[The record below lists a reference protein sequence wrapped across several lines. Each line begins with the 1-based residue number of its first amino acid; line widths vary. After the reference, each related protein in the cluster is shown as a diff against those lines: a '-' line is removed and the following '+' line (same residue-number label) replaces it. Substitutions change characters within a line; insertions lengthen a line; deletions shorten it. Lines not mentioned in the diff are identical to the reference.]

1 MVTIATAENTIAA
14 EEPPETAP
22 PTDAQMV
29 QRNQKYRLPGDQVYK
44 ATQHM
49 PDAQRSAIR
58 WLHHHGVDNN
68 LDLEELGAMIKQP
81 GGKPYSRDSV
91 YQLLT
96 GRREAGIEKMVQ
108 AIERLKKLIESRR
121 VVNKLGFIETS
132 LTRKIFSVCE
142 AALTYQKIVQI
153 FGDSQIGKTE
163 ALEEYARQNNHGQTI
178 YVRVPEG
185 GGLNYFMASLAD
197 RLGFSSQQKIPEL
210 RARAIASFDSR
221 MLLIVDEIHNI
232 FSTGT
237 NLTHFRVPEFIR
249 EIYDRTKCGV
259 VISGTNVF
267 EAKLAK
273 AAGKKLFDQFQRRSL
288 CKLQLPNIPTDDD
301 LDTFAAAHGLP
312 PATGEAFE
320 AQTTIITHDGLGV
333 WLTYLRA
340 GSHMATKKNNK
351 FTWEWVLKARDTILA
366 LGEMKG
372 AK

>member
-185 GGLNYFMASLAD
+185 GGLNYF
-197 RLGFSSQQKIPEL
+197 
-210 RARAIASFDSR
+210 
-221 MLLIVDEIHNI
+221 
-232 FSTGT
+232 
-237 NLTHFRVPEFIR
+237 
-249 EIYDRTKCGV
+249 
-259 VISGTNVF
+259 
-267 EAKLAK
+267 
-273 AAGKKLFDQFQRRSL
+273 
-288 CKLQLPNIPTDDD
+288 
-301 LDTFAAAHGLP
+301 
-312 PATGEAFE
+312 
-320 AQTTIITHDGLGV
+320 
-333 WLTYLRA
+333 
-340 GSHMATKKNNK
+340 
-351 FTWEWVLKARDTILA
+351 
-366 LGEMKG
+366 
-372 AK
+372 

>member
-1 MVTIATAENTIAA
+1 
-14 EEPPETAP
+14 
-22 PTDAQMV
+22 
-29 QRNQKYRLPGDQVYK
+29 
-44 ATQHM
+44 
-49 PDAQRSAIR
+49 
-58 WLHHHGVDNN
+58 
-68 LDLEELGAMIKQP
+68 
-81 GGKPYSRDSV
+81 
-91 YQLLT
+91 
-96 GRREAGIEKMVQ
+96 
-108 AIERLKKLIESRR
+108 LKKLIESRR

-301 LDTFAAAHGLP
+301 LRSEEH
-312 PATGEAFE
+312 
-320 AQTTIITHDGLGV
+320 
-333 WLTYLRA
+333 
-340 GSHMATKKNNK
+340 
-351 FTWEWVLKARDTILA
+351 
-366 LGEMKG
+366 
-372 AK
+372 